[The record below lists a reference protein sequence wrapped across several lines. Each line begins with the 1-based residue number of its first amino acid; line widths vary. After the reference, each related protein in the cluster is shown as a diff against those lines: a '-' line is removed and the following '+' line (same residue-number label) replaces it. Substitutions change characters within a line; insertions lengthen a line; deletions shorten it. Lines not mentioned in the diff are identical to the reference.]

1 MMKRIAVGV
10 GMLVA
15 VLLLATVAV
24 GGVIA
29 QTEQP
34 TNETTERNNASFGA
48 TVSSFMQASSAEAEG
63 EVDDGMF
70 EASLSRAESLEER
83 RTLLEQRQER
93 LEERKQRLANRR
105 ADFSTADG
113 PDVRS
118 RAMATH
124 VRAGASE
131 LERSVNH
138 TEQVAREVGVDT
150 QRLEQIRTEARNL
163 SGAEV
168 AELARGLAGPPGGE
182 RGRPENPGN
191 GTAETL
197 EDVKND
203 TDVSIDVPNISN
215 GGGPPIDVG
224 DGNDVGGDSEADESD
239 PNSDTAEENDGS
251 GQSER
256 DREEDADENDDKS
269 GSEGRSPGNGSGPGG
284 SESDVGAAES
294 GGDDD

>member
-83 RTLLEQRQER
+83 RTLLEERQER

-105 ADFSTADG
+105 ADFSTDG
-113 PDVRS
+113 EPDVRS
-118 RAMATH
+118 RAVATH
-124 VRAGASE
+124 VSAGASE
-131 LERSVNH
+131 LEQSVNR
-138 TEQVAREVGVDT
+138 TEHVAREVGVDT
-150 QRLEQIRTEARNL
+150 ARLEQIRTEARNL
-163 SGAEV
+163 SGTEV

-182 RGRPENPGN
+182 RGRPETPGN
-191 GTAETL
+191 GDAETL
-197 EDVKND
+197 EGAENG
-203 TDVSIDVPNISN
+203 TDVSIGVSNISN

-224 DGNDVGGDSEADESD
+224 DGNDAGGDSESETDESD
-239 PNSDTAEENDGS
+239 TDSDTTE
-251 GQSER
+251 
-256 DREEDADENDDKS
+256 ENDDKS
-269 GSEGRSPGNGSGPGG
+269 GSEDRSPGNGGGPGG

-294 GGDDD
+294 DGNDD